1 MTLASILISFSRM
14 QRGQGCDQVDWL
26 SCRTFVANAVC
37 LQLYALAYN
46 LGNFMRTAGDAENG
60 GAVVA
65 DQRTVKYS
73 WGTTSIWFGLKFA
86 EDPQFFST
94 CFAKVT

>member
-14 QRGQGCDQVDWL
+14 QRGQGCDQVDRL
-26 SCRTFVANAVC
+26 SFRTFAANAVR
-37 LQLYALAYN
+37 LQLYALAHN

-65 DQRTVKYS
+65 GQRTVKYS
-73 WGTTSIWFGLKFA
+73 WGHDKYPGRIKIYRRSAIPL
-86 EDPQFFST
+86 DMLR
-94 CFAKVT
+94 

>member
-14 QRGQGCDQVDWL
+14 QRGQGCDQVDRL
-26 SCRTFVANAVC
+26 SCRTFAANAVR

-65 DQRTVKYS
+65 GPRTVKYS
-73 WGTTSIWFGLKFA
+73 WDTSIRVGRR
-86 EDPQFFST
+86 
-94 CFAKVT
+94 

>member
-1 MTLASILISFSRM
+1 MTLASILQFLAHAKRA
-14 QRGQGCDQVDWL
+14 RCDQVDRL
-26 SCRTFVANAVC
+26 SFRTFAANAVR
-37 LQLYALAYN
+37 LQLYALAHN

-65 DQRTVKYS
+65 GQRIIKYS
-73 WGTTSIWFGLKFA
+73 WGTTSIRVGLKFA
-86 EDPQFFST
+86 EDPQFLST

>member
-37 LQLYALAYN
+37 LQLYALAFN
-46 LGNFMRTAGDAENG
+46 LGNFMRTADDAENG
-60 GAVVA
+60 GAVFA
-65 DQRTVKYS
+65 GQRTVKYS
-73 WGTTSIWFGLKFA
+73 WGHDKYPGRIKIYRRSAIPL
-86 EDPQFFST
+86 DMLR
-94 CFAKVT
+94 

>member
-14 QRGQGCDQVDWL
+14 QRGQGCDQVDRL
-26 SCRTFVANAVC
+26 SFRTFAANAVR

-73 WGTTSIWFGLKFA
+73 WGTTSIRVGLKFT
-86 EDPQFFST
+86 EDPQFLST

>member
-14 QRGQGCDQVDWL
+14 HRGQGCDQVDRL
-26 SCRTFVANAVC
+26 SCRTFAANAVR
-37 LQLYALAYN
+37 LQLYALAHN

-60 GAVVA
+60 GAVFA
-65 DQRTVKYS
+65 GQRTVKYL
-73 WGTTSIWFGLKFA
+73 WGTSIRFGLKFA
-86 EDPQFFST
+86 EDPQFLST